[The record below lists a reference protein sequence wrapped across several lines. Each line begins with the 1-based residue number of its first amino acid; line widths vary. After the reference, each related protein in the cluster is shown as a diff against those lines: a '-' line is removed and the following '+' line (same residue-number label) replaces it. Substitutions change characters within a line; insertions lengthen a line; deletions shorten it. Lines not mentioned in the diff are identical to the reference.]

1 MLDNH
6 DSGCP
11 MSLDELIHAANQLN
25 ETDLDQL
32 LQQVVTMRA
41 RRKTPILPEEE
52 VLMLQ
57 QINQSI
63 PADLRSQYQALREKR
78 EAETLTP
85 TEQETLI
92 DLSKQIENLGA
103 TRLESLYKL
112 AQLRQVSLSSLME
125 TLGIPNLNYA

>member
-1 MLDNH
+1 
-6 DSGCP
+6 

-41 RRKTPILPEEE
+41 RRKIPILPEEE

-92 DLSKQIENLGA
+92 DPRFSSGSLGLV
-103 TRLESLYKL
+103 REDRSRYNC
-112 AQLRQVSLSSLME
+112 SS
-125 TLGIPNLNYA
+125 

>member
-1 MLDNH
+1 
-6 DSGCP
+6 
-11 MSLDELIHAANQLN
+11 MSLDELIQAANQLD

-32 LQQVVTMRA
+32 LQQVVTLRA
-41 RRKTPILPEEE
+41 RRKTPILPEKE
-52 VLMLQ
+52 VMLLQ

-63 PADLRSQYQALREKR
+63 PPDLRHQYQALREKL

-85 TEQETLI
+85 TEHELLI
-92 DLSKQIENLGA
+92 ELSKQIENLGA
-103 TRLESLYKL
+103 KRLESLYKL

>member
-1 MLDNH
+1 
-6 DSGCP
+6 
-11 MSLDELIHAANQLN
+11 MSLDELIQAANQLD

-32 LQQVVTMRA
+32 LQQVVTLRA
-41 RRKTPILPEEE
+41 RRKTPILPEAE

-63 PADLRSQYQALREKR
+63 PTDLRHQYQTLRAKH

-85 TEQETLI
+85 TEHEKLI
-92 DLSKQIENLGA
+92 ELSKQIENLGA
-103 TRLESLYKL
+103 KRLESLYNL
-112 AQLRQVSLSSLME
+112 AQLRQVSLSNLME